1 MTQLDQFTIFANY
14 CGTNRPYKAP
24 RRKAA
29 LRDGAVRLFL
39 CLSVCWFAC
48 HNYFLEDTSCLYIT
62 RFSSGRF
69 YKAALHQKQQGLDRH
84 TSVSPRAHYKVLSPG
99 E

>member
-14 CGTNRPYKAP
+14 RGTDRPYKAP

-39 CLSVCWFAC
+39 CLSVCLSFGLPVIIISRKIHRA
-48 HNYFLEDTSCLYIT
+48 YTSRVFHPAVFTKRRYT
-62 RFSSGRF
+62 RNNRG
-69 YKAALHQKQQGLDRH
+69 
-84 TSVSPRAHYKVLSPG
+84 
-99 E
+99 